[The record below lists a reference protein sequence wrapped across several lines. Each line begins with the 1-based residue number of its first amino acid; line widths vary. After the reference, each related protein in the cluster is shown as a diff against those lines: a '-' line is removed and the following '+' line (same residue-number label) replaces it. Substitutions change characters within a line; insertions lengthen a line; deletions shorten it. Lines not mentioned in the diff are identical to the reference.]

1 MALRCLG
8 ARHRAPVGS
17 MRTSVL
23 LLWSLLALAMAGC
36 STASKVTRG
45 DGQSIAAARAEDAN
59 GPKYRIAVGS
69 VIDKTGP
76 SGDQSLAR
84 QIAYVNAKRKPDEQI
99 AASAITGG
107 IHDMLVTELFNSA
120 QFIVLER
127 DALNDALV
135 EQEFSQSAKVGDAS
149 RIPLGQLEGAEL
161 LVVCALTG
169 FDAGVQGGS
178 IPIPIPLGKDFS
190 NFGVVSLSFKRGFSA
205 MDIRVIDTATGRI
218 VASTAVEGRNSS
230 YGIGLDGLLT
240 SRTGYIP
247 LPGVLDFFSNTPVQQ
262 ALQKMVTAAIGK
274 ITEQRPSKRLPPPAA
289 ASVPTASGASPAPA
303 AATPAAR
310 PAPAPPPAVVPAP
323 AKPK

>member
-1 MALRCLG
+1 
-8 ARHRAPVGS
+8 
-17 MRTSVL
+17 
-23 LLWSLLALAMAGC
+23 MAGC
-36 STASKVTRG
+36 GSASKVTRG
-45 DGQSIAAARAEDAN
+45 EGQSIAAARAENAN

-76 SGDQSLAR
+76 SGDKSLA
-84 QIAYVNAKRKPDEQI
+84 QQVSLVNAKRKPDEQI
-99 AASAITGG
+99 AAAAITGG

-169 FDAGVQGGS
+169 FDAGIEGGS

-190 NFGVVSLSFKRGFSA
+190 NFGVVSLSFKRGFAA

-240 SRTGYIP
+240 SRTGYIA

-274 ITEQRPSKRLPPPAA
+274 ITEQRPSKRLPAPAPA
-289 ASVPTASGASPAPA
+289 PEAVPVAPASPAAPA
-303 AATPAAR
+303 SAPPASTTAAPAATPAVPAAKPAAKSSPR
-310 PAPAPPPAVVPAP
+310 PAAKPAAP
-323 AKPK
+323 AASGSTASEPPRS